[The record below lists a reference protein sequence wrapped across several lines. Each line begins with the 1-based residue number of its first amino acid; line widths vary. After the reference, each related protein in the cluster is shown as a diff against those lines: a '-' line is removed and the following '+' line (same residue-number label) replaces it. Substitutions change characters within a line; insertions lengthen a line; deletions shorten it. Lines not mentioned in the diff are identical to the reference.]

1 MTVEE
6 AEPRPAPRGSLAEL
20 YAVQYLPMVRLA
32 YLLTGS
38 TAVAEDVV
46 QDSFVQLQR
55 KWSGVRDPAAYL
67 RRSVVNGCG
76 THHRRV
82 GRERAR
88 FPGLVTDTVLPET
101 PVVLDALA
109 ALPHRQRAALVLR
122 YYEDRTE
129 AEIAAVLGCQPATV
143 RSLVHR
149 GLEALRKVIT

>member
-1 MTVEE
+1 MTLEQ
-6 AEPRPAPRGSLAEL
+6 AEPRPARRGSLAEL

-55 KWSGVRDPAAYL
+55 KWDGVRDPAAYL
-67 RRSVVNGCG
+67 RTSVVNGCN

-88 FPGLVTDTVLPET
+88 FPGLVTDTVMPET
-101 PVVLDALA
+101 PVVLDALGRAPPPSTRRARCSATTRTAPRPRSPPCSA
-109 ALPHRQRAALVLR
+109 ASRR
-122 YYEDRTE
+122 
-129 AEIAAVLGCQPATV
+129 
-143 RSLVHR
+143 RSAHSCTAGSR
-149 GLEALRKVIT
+149 H